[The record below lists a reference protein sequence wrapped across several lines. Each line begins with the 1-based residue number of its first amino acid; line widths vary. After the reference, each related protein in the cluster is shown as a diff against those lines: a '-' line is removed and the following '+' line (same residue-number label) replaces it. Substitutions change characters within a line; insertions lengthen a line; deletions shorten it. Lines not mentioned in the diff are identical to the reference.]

1 MNSSKI
7 AVRYAKAL
15 FDLALE
21 RDVIDVVYRD
31 MKTVSRL
38 CAMKEVKEVIDNPV
52 ILPGKRKDDHACPCR

>member
-15 FDLALE
+15 FDLARE

-31 MKTVSRL
+31 MKTVGRL
-38 CAMKEVKEVIDNPV
+38 CAMQEVKAVIQTP
-52 ILPGKRKDDHACPCR
+52 

>member
-21 RDVIDVVYRD
+21 RDVIDSVYRD
-31 MKTVSRL
+31 MKTISQLL
-38 CAMKEVKEVIDNPV
+38 CN
-52 ILPGKRKDDHACPCR
+52 GGG